1 LIIPATEGVSLAV
14 KKQKL
19 SQKEE
24 NQECYVIHA
33 NQEKGDDVYHRGS
46 QNQASVG

>member
-1 LIIPATEGVSLAV
+1 LIIPATEGVSLPV

-24 NQECYVIHA
+24 NQECYAIF
-33 NQEKGDDVYHRGS
+33 NQGKGDDVYHRGS
-46 QNQASVG
+46 QNQASAG